1 MICFCGPFLCFVES
15 EFIILCP
22 LFSDDDGRFEANGG
36 HEITED
42 DEGIEQDHEDEDNS
56 SKSNNLQV
64 SISTACCDFAKKK
77 LDCFIIKNNVGH
89 PPI

>member
-1 MICFCGPFLCFVES
+1 MIYFHIFLDE
-15 EFIILCP
+15 
-22 LFSDDDGRFEANGG
+22 DARYEANGG

-64 SISTACCDFAKKK
+64 SISTSCWR
-77 LDCFIIKNNVGH
+77 L
-89 PPI
+89 